1 MARNGYLIF
10 DSDTHVGPN
19 MDVLSPYLS
28 TKELEALEP
37 LSQYKRGNRYMIGER
52 KYDRKLGDAEAK
64 PVDPNAYMSGL
75 FSGGSK
81 RTQQPARNGDSDPAA
96 RIADMDFE
104 GVDVNL
110 LLPSGWFGV
119 WTMPE
124 VDPAIEQSIY
134 RAYHRWMKD
143 YCGAYPDRLTG
154 VILISGRDPEGSL
167 EELKR
172 VAKEDWAMG
181 VFSYAPYG
189 MPLDHPSFEPH
200 WGVAEENDLSMVI
213 HTFTVMPPYAPGGLD
228 NWENL
233 FLQRSAAH
241 PWCGMRNMASII
253 GAGILDRYPNLRLG
267 VLEAG
272 HGWLPSWA
280 RRLDEHAHSVSGA
293 IPALKHTPTEYVT
306 GGRFFQSIEMSEGEP
321 ITKAVIDI
329 LGDHVLM
336 YASDY
341 PHAES
346 WFPESVNTVMA
357 WDLPD
362 DVKRKLFWDNAI
374 NYYRRYR
381 PSDKLVAAA
390 AASL

>member
-1 MARNGYLIF
+1 MAKNGYLIF

-19 MDVLSPYLS
+19 MDVLDPYLS
-28 TKELEALEP
+28 LKEKEALES
-37 LSQYKRGNRYMIGER
+37 LSQYRRGNRYMIGER
-52 KYDRKLGDAEAK
+52 KYDRKLGDAEPK

-75 FSGGSK
+75 FTGGSK
-81 RTQQPARNGDSDPAA
+81 RKQQPARNGDADPAA
-96 RIADMDFE
+96 RIADMDLE

-110 LLPSGWFGV
+110 TLPSGWFGV
-119 WTMPE
+119 WTMDEVAPE
-124 VDPAIEQSIY
+124 IEQSIY
-134 RAYHRWMKD
+134 RAYHRWMAD

-154 VILISGRDPEGSL
+154 VALISGRDPEGSL

-172 VAKEDWAMG
+172 VAKESWAMG
-181 VFSYAPYG
+181 VFCYAPYG
-189 MPLDHPSFEPH
+189 MPLDHPAFEPH
-200 WGVAEENDLSMVI
+200 WQVAEENDLALVI

-253 GAGILDRYPNLRLG
+253 GAGILDRYPTLRLG

-280 RRLDEHAHSVSGA
+280 RRLDEHAHSVAGA
-293 IPALKHTPTEYVT
+293 IPQLKQTPTEYVT

-321 ITKAVIDI
+321 ITRAVIDI

-357 WDLPD
+357 WDLPHD
-362 DVKRKLFWDNAI
+362 IKRKLFWDNAA
-374 NYYRRYR
+374 NFYRRYQ
-381 PSDKLVAAA
+381 PSKQLVAAA
-390 AASL
+390 AAS

>member
-19 MDVLSPYLS
+19 MDVLDPYLS
-28 TKELEALEP
+28 AKEHELLESI
-37 LSQYKRGNRYMIGER
+37 SQYRRGNRYMIGER
-52 KYDRKLGDAEAK
+52 KYDRRLGDAEPK
-64 PVDPNAYMSGL
+64 PADPNAYMSGL
-75 FSGGSK
+75 FTGGSK
-81 RTQQPARNGDSDPAA
+81 RSKQPARDGDANPAA

-110 LLPSGWFGV
+110 LLPSGWFGI

-124 VDPAIEQSIY
+124 VSPVIEQAIY

-143 YCGAYPDRLTG
+143 YCGAFPDRLTG
-154 VILISGRDPEGSL
+154 VALISGRDPESSL

-172 VAKEDWAMG
+172 IAKEPWVMG

-189 MPLDHPSFEPH
+189 MPLDHPAFEPH
-200 WGVAEENDLSMVI
+200 WQVAEENDLAMVI

-228 NWENL
+228 NWQNL

-253 GAGILDRYPNLRLG
+253 GAGILDRYPELRLG

-280 RRLDEHAHSVSGA
+280 RRLDEHAHSVAGA
-293 IPALKHTPTEYVT
+293 LPHLKQTPTEYVT

-357 WDLPD
+357 WDLPH
-362 DVKRKLFWDNAI
+362 DVKRKLFWDNAV
-374 NYYRRYR
+374 NFYRRYQ

-390 AASL
+390 AAS